1 MSSRYSIKNT
11 VKIVSINKPNQK
23 IRFQIRHPENVYA
36 IIGIAVTC
44 SLTSKRNRSVFN
56 SIEANP
62 IQLNNVSVA
71 FEIPKDITIGS
82 EVIPKDVGQIE
93 VSVKSSVS
101 DVAGHL
107 TLAIAEKGD
116 VVYTEDVRVD
126 NNDYSELL
134 EKNLI
139 LSFVPKEQYLS
150 GKGKFYFETLFL
162 ITDALLEGYYEDLFF
177 TAPLL
182 KEESMYKDT
191 DLYQV
196 KIYIRYQTI
205 KTEEA

>member
-1 MSSRYSIKNT
+1 
-11 VKIVSINKPNQK
+11 
-23 IRFQIRHPENVYA
+23 VYA

-44 SLTSKRNRSVFN
+44 SLTSKRIRSVVN
-56 SIEANP
+56 SIEANS

-71 FEIPKDITIGS
+71 VEIPKDITIGS

-93 VSVKSSVS
+93 VSEKNGVS

-139 LSFVPKEQYLS
+139 PSFVPKEQYLS

-162 ITDALLEGYYEDLFF
+162 ITDAILEGYYEDLFF
-177 TAPLL
+177 TAPQL
-182 KEESMYKDT
+182 KNETVYNDAA
-191 DLYQV
+191 LYQV

>member
-1 MSSRYSIKNT
+1 MSSRYPIKNT

-44 SLTSKRNRSVFN
+44 SLTSKRTRSVLN
-56 SIEANP
+56 SIEANS

-71 FEIPKDITIGS
+71 VEIPKDITIGS

-93 VSVKSSVS
+93 VSEKNGVS

-116 VVYTEDVRVD
+116 VVYTEDVRAD

-150 GKGKFYFETLFL
+150 GKGKFYFETFFL
-162 ITDALLEGYYEDLFF
+162 ITDAILEGYYEDLFF

-191 DLYQV
+191 NLYQV
-196 KIYIRYQTI
+196 KVYIRYQTI

>member
-11 VKIVSINKPNQK
+11 VKIVSINKPKKK
-23 IRFQIRHPENVYA
+23 ISFQIRHPENVYA

-44 SLTSKRNRSVFN
+44 SLTSRRTRSEVN
-56 SIEANP
+56 TIEANP
-62 IQLNNVSVA
+62 LPLVPISVDVQ
-71 FEIPKDITIGS
+71 IPKVIIIAND
-82 EVIPKDVGQIE
+82 VIPKDAEQTD
-93 VSVKSSVS
+93 VSIKNSIS

-116 VVYTEDVRVD
+116 VVYTEDIRVD

-139 LSFVPKEQYLS
+139 PSFVPKEQYLS

-162 ITDALLEGYYEDLFF
+162 ITDAILEGYYEDLFF

-191 DLYQV
+191 ELYQV

>member
-11 VKIVSINKPNQK
+11 VKIISITKPNQK
-23 IRFQIRHPENVYA
+23 IRFQIRHPENVFA

-44 SLTSKRNRSVFN
+44 SLTTKRTRSLVGT
-56 SIEANP
+56 IATNP
-62 IQLNNVSVA
+62 IQLSEAIVA
-71 FEIPKDITIGS
+71 VATPKDITIGS
-82 EVIPKDVGQIE
+82 EVIPKEVGLIN
-93 VSVKSSVS
+93 VAINNNLS

-139 LSFVPKEQYLS
+139 PSIAPKEQYLS

-182 KEESMYKDT
+182 KDETIYSDVV
-191 DLYQV
+191 LYQV
-196 KIYIRYQTI
+196 KIYIRYQTK

>member
-71 FEIPKDITIGS
+71 FEIPKDITIGN

-93 VSVKSSVS
+93 VSVKSSIS

-139 LSFVPKEQYLS
+139 PSFVPKEQYLS

-162 ITDALLEGYYEDLFF
+162 ITDAVLEGYYEDLFF